1 MESYLRAYAEVD
13 LEAIGHNI
21 NEVRKNVGKNVK
33 ICAVIKANAY
43 GHGAVKVGHYL
54 ENMVEYF
61 AVATIEEAIE
71 LRESGITLPILIL
84 AYTSPSQ
91 YDDIVKYDITQTIYS
106 YETAELLDSA
116 AQRAGKTAKIHVALD
131 TGMTRIGFVMTDESI
146 DEIEKISR
154 LEHAELE
161 GMFTHF
167 SCADMYDKTYTKM
180 QMERYDWV
188 CAELEKRGV
197 EIPIKH
203 VCNSAGIMEFDSHR
217 FQMVRSGI
225 ITYGLYPSDEVDKS
239 ALELKPAM
247 TFKSHV
253 INVKTVE
260 AGHGVSYGAT
270 YVTQRPTKIATV
282 SVGYADG
289 YPRSLSNKG
298 RVLIRGEFAPIIG
311 RVCMDQIMVDVT
323 DIDGVQIED
332 IVTLVGHD
340 GDNEIPVEEPANM
353 SGSFNYEFVCGL
365 TNRVTR
371 VY

>member
-1 MESYLRAYAEVD
+1 MRAFAEID

-21 NEVRKNVGKNVK
+21 NEVRKNVGKDVK
-33 ICAVIKANAY
+33 ICAVIKSNAY
-43 GHGAVKVGHYL
+43 GHGAIAVGHYL
-54 ENMVEYF
+54 KDAVEYF
-61 AVATIEEAIE
+61 AVAALDEAIE

-91 YDDIVKYDITQTIYS
+91 YDDLIKYDITQTIYS
-106 YETAELLDSA
+106 YDTAKLLNDTAE
-116 AQRAGKTAKIHVALD
+116 RAGKSAKIHIALD

-154 LEHAELE
+154 LSHIELE

-167 SCADMYDKTYTKM
+167 ACADMYDKSHTKM
-180 QMERYDWV
+180 QMERYDSI
-188 CAELEKRGV
+188 CDELDKRGV
-197 EIPIKH
+197 NIPIKH
-203 VCNSAGIMEFDSHR
+203 ICNSAGVMEFDSHR

-239 ALELKPAM
+239 SMLLKPAM

-253 INVKTVE
+253 INVKTVD

-270 YVTQRPTKIATV
+270 YVTQSPTKIATI

-323 DIDGVQIED
+323 HIDNVEIED
-332 IVTLVGHD
+332 IVTLVGRD
-340 GDNEIPVEEPANM
+340 GENEIPVEEPANM
-353 SGSFNYEFVCGL
+353 AGSFNYEFICGL